1 MERKEGRVKRAF
13 LVRRDIL
20 DLRVRKVIGDL
31 LAMVLVPL
39 VLLALE
45 ASQDYKEKKVILV
58 LRERQVH
65 QGGLWKGKKEKGG

>member
-1 MERKEGRVKRAF
+1 MKRAF

-31 LAMVLVPL
+31 LVSAPVLL

-45 ASQDYKEKKVILV
+45 ASLDYKEKKVIPV

-65 QGGLWKGKKEKGG
+65 QGGWSKGRKGKGG